1 MAYQQQYTNQPLPR
15 TNYPLLQWVINVSSS
30 AFRDERIKNVV
41 HLITSPPMSMSLF
54 GFFSDILSSRSLFPQ
69 IRTRFMRSEEQVGNF
84 LNLIAQDV
92 DGRKSLDSWLR
103 REGYAIDLVCKDI
116 HKEMDAVRPKMKK
129 HSNDIIAEEVMDFDF
144 DGLVQNVL
152 RSDAPTVYNV
162 LRAAAQDTRAEARN
176 RLKSPEFV
184 S

>member
-1 MAYQQQYTNQPLPR
+1 
-15 TNYPLLQWVINVSSS
+15 
-30 AFRDERIKNVV
+30 
-41 HLITSPPMSMSLF
+41 
-54 GFFSDILSSRSLFPQ
+54 
-69 IRTRFMRSEEQVGNF
+69 MRSEEQVGNF

-129 HSNDIIAEEVMDFDF
+129 HSNDIIA